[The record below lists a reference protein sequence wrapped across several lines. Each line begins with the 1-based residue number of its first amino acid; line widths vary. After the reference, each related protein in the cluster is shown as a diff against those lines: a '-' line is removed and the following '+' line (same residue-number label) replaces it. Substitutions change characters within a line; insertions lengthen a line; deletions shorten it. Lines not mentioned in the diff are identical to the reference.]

1 MGSWLIAFTYK
12 HYLFVVGS
20 KMDLLRRM
28 QERRK
33 EVGAVDDPKPQG
45 EKKKS
50 KTQRAKQFPPGSR
63 QMRNFIIEEKPPKK
77 VVMDH
82 ITALA
87 EELCK
92 EDSD

>member
-1 MGSWLIAFTYK
+1 MAHAFTYK
-12 HYLFVVGS
+12 HYLFVVGN

-28 QERRK
+28 QDRRK
-33 EVGAVDDPKPQG
+33 ELGAVDDPKPRG
-45 EKKKS
+45 EKKQS
-50 KTQRAKQFPPGSR
+50 KAQRAKQFPPGSR

-77 VVMDH
+77 IVMDH

>member
-1 MGSWLIAFTYK
+1 
-12 HYLFVVGS
+12 
-20 KMDLLRRM
+20 M

-33 EVGAVDDPKPQG
+33 EVGAVDDPQPRS
-45 EKKKS
+45 EKKQT
-50 KTQRAKQFPPGSR
+50 KTQKAKQFSAGSR

-92 EDSD
+92 DDSD

>member
-1 MGSWLIAFTYK
+1 
-12 HYLFVVGS
+12 
-20 KMDLLRRM
+20 MDLLRRM

-33 EVGAVDDPKPQG
+33 EVGAVDDPQPHG
-45 EKKKS
+45 DKKQT
-50 KTQRAKQFPPGSR
+50 KTQKAKQFSAGSR

-87 EELCK
+87 EELCN